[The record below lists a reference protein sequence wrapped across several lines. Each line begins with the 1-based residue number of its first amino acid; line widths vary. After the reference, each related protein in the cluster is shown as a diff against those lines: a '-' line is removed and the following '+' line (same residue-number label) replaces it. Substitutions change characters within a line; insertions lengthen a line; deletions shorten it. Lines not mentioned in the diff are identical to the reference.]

1 MPTKQQSDKGTLIN
15 TVGLLF
21 TAIVANAN
29 GAKSILKSY
38 LQKICFFDGNKQSI
52 LFLFFVYLS
61 KKKKDFEHIKT
72 NSKFCDLSLGFV
84 DSGLGV
90 RFDEQVEKLSYEIQL

>member
-38 LQKICFFDGNKQSI
+38 LQKKILFIEDSKNLKHPILKLWIRIFDTKVIFFLKKLEIGFFERNKQSFLD
-52 LFLFFVYLS
+52 LFLVYF
-61 KKKKDFEHIKT
+61 DF
-72 NSKFCDLSLGFV
+72 
-84 DSGLGV
+84 
-90 RFDEQVEKLSYEIQL
+90 